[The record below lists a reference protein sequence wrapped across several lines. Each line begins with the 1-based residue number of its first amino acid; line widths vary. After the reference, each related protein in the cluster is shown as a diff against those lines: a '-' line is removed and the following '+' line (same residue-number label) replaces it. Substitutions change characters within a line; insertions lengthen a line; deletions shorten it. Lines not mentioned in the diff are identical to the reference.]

1 MQTTLAI
8 LKPDSV
14 AAGNAGNILALLEAK
29 GFRVRALKSVRL
41 TESNARAFYK
51 IHKDRPF
58 YNDLVEFMTR
68 GLVIPVALERE
79 DAVAYLREV
88 MGATDPQQAAAGTV
102 RTLYGSN
109 VQENAIHGSDSPEN
123 AATELAFFFSQ
134 AELLAS
140 R

>member
-41 TESNARAFYK
+41 TESNARSFYQ
-51 IHKDRPF
+51 IHKDRAF
-58 YNDLVEFMTR
+58 YNDLIEFMTG

-79 DAVAYLREV
+79 DAVAYLRQV
-88 MGATDPQQAAAGTV
+88 MGATDPQQAAADTV

-123 AATELAFFFSQ
+123 AARELAFFFSQ
-134 AELLAS
+134 TELLAS